1 MGLVALPALEGS
13 DLLAPVLADPEKL
26 FLVLAFDVF
35 PPLLGSLLLVGLIA
49 AVMSTA
55 DSQLLL
61 VSAVATD
68 NVPGIKEFAAARSAR
83 GQVWLGRGL
92 LLLAGGIAAIL
103 AIVSASSVAVMVE
116 YAWGRMGAAFGPVIL
131 LSHFWRRFNLA
142 GTIAAIGVGALTAVV
157 WVYLTG
163 GPAGIWDIQSA
174 FPGSIAAAAAVTLGT
189 ADSPVRVTSL
199 FDRVLT
205 SAEGSR
211 PSALDSA
218 SQRPHDPSATD
229 TRRAS
234 AIPSLNLSPFE
245 PSVGLRYHLNLA
257 GRLPPTRWDPIA
269 PAINPIALKEGR
281 GRKPWQ

>member
-1 MGLVALPALEGS
+1 MAGAGRISTAWVLLTYLGAVAVGLVALPALEGL
-13 DLLAPVLADPEKL
+13 DRLAPVLADPEKL

-68 NVPGIKEFAAARSAR
+68 NVSGKKKFAAARSAR
-83 GQVWLGRGL
+83 GQVWLDRGL
-92 LLLAGGIAAIL
+92 LLLAGGIAALL

-131 LSHFWRRFNLA
+131 LSLFWRRFNLA
-142 GTIAAIGVGALTAVV
+142 GAIAAIGVGALTAVV
-157 WVYLTG
+157 WAYLTG
-163 GPAGIWDIQSA
+163 GPAGIWDIQLA
-174 FPGSIAAAAAVTLGT
+174 FPGSIAAAAAAAAVTLGT

-218 SQRPHDPSATD
+218 S
-229 TRRAS
+229 
-234 AIPSLNLSPFE
+234 
-245 PSVGLRYHLNLA
+245 
-257 GRLPPTRWDPIA
+257 
-269 PAINPIALKEGR
+269 
-281 GRKPWQ
+281 